1 MNSRVRPNWQVDQ
14 PEENVGSKLVLK
26 ACIIT
31 FQTFWLTFTTR
42 ESVINSAILFS
53 FNFPQTQITLI
64 EGVQFQ
70 GLALPVVI
78 DEQLWDGIETE
89 RGPSRVGFDGAF
101 PIHLLKGSHTD
112 FFFWQSRLFG
122 EARATGMNI
131 YIWRS
136 SKRQVGIA

>member
-78 DEQLWDGIETE
+78 DE
-89 RGPSRVGFDGAF
+89 
-101 PIHLLKGSHTD
+101 
-112 FFFWQSRLFG
+112 SRLFG